1 MAGRDPVR
9 RERLV
14 GTGSDPSCA
23 IHDRPGSAPG
33 QGARPSSSRG
43 RPRPLASGQ
52 CGRSREGD
60 RRGLPGDRGCRRD
73 VSRGV
78 RRFLDNPVDRSRKQV
93 ILTSEA
99 CRGITIQ
106 EYLHERGPLRI
117 FDPIRSDPIRDESGP
132 DASRRRS
139 SIGSIGSISQ
149 SQGIVTLKR
158 GGRSVV
164 RRSGR
169 GEDRNRDATTLGL
182 GRRGDAGAGSAW
194 SSS

>member
-117 FDPIRSDPIRDESGP
+117 FDPIRSDPRRER
-132 DASRRRS
+132 SRRESAPVFDR
-139 SIGSIGSISQ
+139 IDRIDQ
-149 SQGIVTLKR
+149 SVTGDR
-158 GGRSVV
+158 YPEEGRSQ
-164 RRSGR
+164 RRETKR
-169 GEDRNRDATTLGL
+169 P
-182 GRRGDAGAGSAW
+182 RRG
-194 SSS
+194 

>member
-1 MAGRDPVR
+1 MMAGRDPVR

-23 IHDRPGSAPG
+23 IHDRPSQAPG

-117 FDPIRSDPIRDESGP
+117 FDPRRDETRAVPTRVGAGLRSD
-132 DASRRRS
+132 RS
-139 SIGSIGSISQ
+139 IDQ
-149 SQGIVTLKR
+149 SVTGDR
-158 GGRSVV
+158 YPEEGRSQ
-164 RRSGR
+164 RRETKR
-169 GEDRNRDATTLGL
+169 P
-182 GRRGDAGAGSAW
+182 RRG
-194 SSS
+194 